1 MHTLTV
7 DDRELVVT
15 QMNSILSRLDP
26 DGVHLGATTGTEA
39 LRLAGESPLD
49 VAFLDVEMPG
59 DLDGLSLGRRLRARY
74 PRLNIVFITGHQE
87 YAMNAFEL
95 DASGY
100 LLKPLIQEAVAHQ
113 LSVLRFQI
121 DGQQAGKIRIRCF
134 GPFEAYC
141 GGVPL
146 DFSYSKSKELLACL
160 VDHYGALCS
169 NDTLI
174 GTLWPDEPANQHTK
188 ARLRKCVKDLKDVF
202 AAAGAADV
210 IRHQERIGLGLDVSR
225 LDCDYYR
232 YLQGDPMAVHQF
244 SGKYMTQYAFA
255 EETRASLQYEQTS
268 ARGE

>member
-100 LLKPLIQEAVAHQ
+100 LLKPLTQEAVAHQ

-146 DFSYSKSKELLACL
+146 DFPIPRARSC
-160 VDHYGALCS
+160 
-169 NDTLI
+169 
-174 GTLWPDEPANQHTK
+174 WPVWSTIT
-188 ARLRKCVKDLKDVF
+188 AR
-202 AAAGAADV
+202 
-210 IRHQERIGLGLDVSR
+210 
-225 LDCDYYR
+225 
-232 YLQGDPMAVHQF
+232 
-244 SGKYMTQYAFA
+244 
-255 EETRASLQYEQTS
+255 S
-268 ARGE
+268 ARMIP

>member
-100 LLKPLIQEAVAHQ
+100 L
-113 LSVLRFQI
+113 
-121 DGQQAGKIRIRCF
+121 GKIRIRCF

-174 GTLWPDEPANQHTK
+174 GTLWPDEPADQHTK